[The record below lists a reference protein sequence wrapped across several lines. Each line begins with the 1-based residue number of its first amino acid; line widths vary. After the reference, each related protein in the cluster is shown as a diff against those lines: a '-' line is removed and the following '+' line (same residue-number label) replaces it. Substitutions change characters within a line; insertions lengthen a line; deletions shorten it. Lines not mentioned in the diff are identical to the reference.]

1 MKSFI
6 TRTGGAVLW
15 RRSSD
20 KMHKCREREE
30 TTPATS
36 GALPVLAG
44 RPTDGLPCRIAVRL
58 TAPRACRTHLPRS
71 HLAFARAQEKL
82 IDTGLRGH
90 NGRLVVEHFLRPPTR
105 SGARTLIMR
114 GDHSPRDHHSC
125 SLMRWLS
132 LSASATPSDFPCR
145 QRHAALSHLTS
156 SQPAAG

>member
-20 KMHKCREREE
+20 KNAQVPGEE

-44 RPTDGLPCRIAVRL
+44 RPTDGLPCRIAVCL
-58 TAPRACRTHLPRS
+58 TASRACRTHLPRS
-71 HLAFARAQEKL
+71 HLAFARAQEKM

-90 NGRLVVEHFLRPPTR
+90 NGRLVVEHLLRPPTR
-105 SGARTLIMR
+105 SGAHTLIMR
-114 GDHSPRDHHSC
+114 GDHSPRDHHPC
-125 SLMRWLS
+125 ALMHWLS
-132 LSASATPSDFPCR
+132 LSASTTP
-145 QRHAALSHLTS
+145 
-156 SQPAAG
+156 